1 MFESTLPQGE
11 PELMRASSYIRYL
24 DEMDGSPWAANGL
37 VLGTRLSGLSP
48 SLQADLLRY
57 EDKRWVGDSLDVLEV
72 MAASVRHAKGVTIH
86 CQSKDRAVPLTVFP
100 QQHSVHCPLS
110 LNGLDADALAK
121 LTVLHVEPAVLQPPS
136 EDPLVWSL
144 EQSYHYSLAPWLWA
158 LAWYGARCELLPEI
172 AGLAAYR
179 VGPSTGWER
188 FPMPEHIQAAVNRMR
203 GNSVNLRE
211 LMLWPGLSRELAI
224 RLLNALYLQ
233 GGLIVSRTHP
243 GAANESWFG
252 GLGRG

>member
-24 DEMDGSPWAANGL
+24 DEMDESPWVANSL
-37 VLGTRLSGLSP
+37 VLGTRLTGLNP

-72 MAASVRHAKGVTIH
+72 MAASVRHARAVTIH
-86 CQSKDRAVPLTVFP
+86 CRSQDRTVPLTVFP
-100 QQHSVHCPLS
+100 QQHRVHCPLS
-110 LNGLDADALAK
+110 LEALDADTLTQ
-121 LTVLHVEPAVLQPPS
+121 LTVLHVEPAVLQPPG
-136 EDPLVWSL
+136 EDPLDWGTD
-144 EQSYHYSLAPWLWA
+144 QHCHYSLAPWLWA

-179 VGPSTGWER
+179 LGPSTGWER
-188 FPMPEHIQAAVNRMR
+188 FPMPENIQDAVHRMR
-203 GNSVNLRE
+203 SNSVNLRE
-211 LMLWPGLSRELAI
+211 LMVWPGMSRTLAI

-252 GLGRG
+252 GLGR